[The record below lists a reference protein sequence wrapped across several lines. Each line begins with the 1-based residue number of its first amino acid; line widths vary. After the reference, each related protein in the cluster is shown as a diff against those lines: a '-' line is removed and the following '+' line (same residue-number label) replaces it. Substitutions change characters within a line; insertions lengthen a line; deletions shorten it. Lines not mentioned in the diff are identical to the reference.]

1 MKRKIPFQIII
12 SWFFFSGLVDCLNDE
27 DCLGAERK
35 CFRNITLHEGK
46 CVCNEGYKQAKEDPI
61 KCLSIG
67 MNFQRFYNFLMHVFD
82 FNLHLLVNY
91 LCIQFRNSYSKQNR
105 LWLLPSC
112 SGNYHSI
119 ESMYLANGRCLISIF
134 MIIIFFYFFCIYV
147 DLFFDWLYIFMLSNK
162 SLFSSKNFFLYLIFD
177 SFFHRN

>member
-67 MNFQRFYNFLMHVFD
+67 MCTSKVFTFLHT
-82 FNLHLLVNY
+82 
-91 LCIQFRNSYSKQNR
+91 
-105 LWLLPSC
+105 
-112 SGNYHSI
+112 
-119 ESMYLANGRCLISIF
+119 
-134 MIIIFFYFFCIYV
+134 
-147 DLFFDWLYIFMLSNK
+147 
-162 SLFSSKNFFLYLIFD
+162 
-177 SFFHRN
+177 